1 MFLENNTTVNL
12 RLAVISDKVKQDNKS
27 LKDIR
32 MGKKRNA
39 TLRRDGRWQVYAK
52 VAGKRKACYGK
63 TAYKANCVAD
73 ILEAEDQGDDELLER
88 ISGGKKFLFG
98 NCFLRYRN
106 YLLFYTNL
114 TWETVD
120 RYENTYNRYFPGTLF
135 DEMDIRKIDSE
146 IVSNFVLIVLN
157 KFQKLSSKE
166 WQRIKHIIKAT
177 INFSIDEELDDFP
190 DLEMPEIN
198 WNKITRRA
206 KEQGK
211 IYTPVKKQY
220 AVSVS
225 DKKVLE
231 DRIIKDNVYPEKFAH
246 VLMLVINF
254 SLGLRVGELAA
265 LKVENVDMINHVVY
279 VKNSCKTYKKRNE
292 YGNAVG
298 GYEHIVG
305 GTKTPKGERAIPM
318 SYNAQ
323 RLFEV
328 LFQYR
333 KEMGFESQ
341 YLVYDGS
348 DEAGREKALGKILRR
363 LCQKAEVEDFTTH
376 IIRKSFATALSMC
389 PDIDIATIS
398 EYMGHAQ
405 VSTTVN
411 NYLIPVRETIEEKR
425 AKISRVL

>member
-1 MFLENNTTVNL
+1 MKKNSVVDL
-12 RLAVISDKVKQDNKS
+12 RLDVISDKVKQDNKS
-27 LKDIR
+27 LTNVC
-32 MGKKRNA
+32 MGKKKTA
-39 TLRRDGRWQVYAK
+39 TLRKDGRWQVYAN

-63 TAYKANCVAD
+63 TEYKANYAAD
-73 ILEAEDQGDDELLER
+73 IIEAKEQGDDEVLER
-88 ISGGKKFLFG
+88 ISGEKRFSFG

-120 RYENTYNRYFPGTLF
+120 RYENTYNRYFPGTIF

-146 IVSNFVLIVLN
+146 AVSKLVFIILK
-157 KFQKLSSKE
+157 KFQKLSNKE

-177 INFSIDEELDDFP
+177 INFSIDEELDDFT
-190 DLEMPEIN
+190 DLKMPEIN
-198 WNKITRRA
+198 WEKITRRA

-211 IYTPVKKQY
+211 IYNSVKKQY
-220 AVSVS
+220 AVSIS

-231 DRIIKDNVYPEKFAH
+231 EKIINENVYPEKFAH

-265 LKVENVDMINHVVY
+265 LKVENVDMVNHVVY

-298 GYEHIVG
+298 GYEHTIG

-333 KEMGFESQ
+333 KEMGFDSP
-341 YLVYDGS
+341 YLAYDGS

-363 LCQKAEVEDFTTH
+363 FCQKTEIEDFTTH
-376 IIRKSFATALSMC
+376 IIRKSFATALCMC

-411 NYLIPVRETIEEKR
+411 NYLIPVRETLEEKR
-425 AKISRVL
+425 AKISQVL